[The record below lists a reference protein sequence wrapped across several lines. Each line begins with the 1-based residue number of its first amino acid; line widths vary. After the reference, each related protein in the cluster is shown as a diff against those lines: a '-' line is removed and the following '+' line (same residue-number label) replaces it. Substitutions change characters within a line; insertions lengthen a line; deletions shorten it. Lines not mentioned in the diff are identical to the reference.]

1 MVDRIFNNS
10 ISQKPSVRGSAL
22 FGYFALI
29 CIVCLIVTV
38 TLCGLG
44 LWLLFPNLVMH
55 DAEDDAI
62 HLAGILSDREISSAV
77 TISQVNES
85 ALRISKELVLQLDN
99 RLGNYL
105 SVFNIVKIKIYDDQM
120 RIVYSTEKGLI
131 NRIDANNPELKTVLA
146 GSEVSKHEN
155 KETVWD
161 FKDEERTNVDI
172 VETYVPI
179 RTDRGNVIGA
189 FEIYSDV
196 TDYLSRANK
205 NMVII
210 WLLVSILILGV
221 FGVLVLLMYFTTRA
235 VSAGTLALEK
245 SEQRFRA
252 VFESAGESI
261 MIWDVNKICLFA
273 NQAASDYFSVPK
285 DKLIG
290 SSVVEGLADVPAYMQ
305 LLLERIDKVLSSGQQ
320 VKTED
325 AIPVGNTLS
334 WSESVF
340 TPITGVK
347 GDIFAV
353 SMVHRDITERRE
365 SERVRDKLMFQ
376 LESRNTELHQLA
388 SVVRHDI
395 GNSLISIQALAV
407 SVEKNCEKLSSMLK
421 VSEIPDDVREK
432 TLGLLGGSIQ
442 NSLGYIRKSADEMG
456 NILEGLRRLA
466 QAGRVE
472 LDIITL
478 DMNEIVGDIIGMMK
492 IQIENCGASVK
503 VASLPSCK
511 GDATQISQVFL
522 NLLTNAEKYLDPD
535 RAGMIS
541 IFGSTDQGIATYVIE
556 DNGLGI
562 AEEHHEKIFE
572 AFSRFDLTGQ
582 IDGEGLGLSIAAKIL
597 ERHSGSIRLESEAG
611 KGSKFFVTLPSV

>member
-1 MVDRIFNNS
+1 MISCMFNNS
-10 ISQKPSVRGSAL
+10 ISRKPLVRGSVL
-22 FGYFALI
+22 FGYFVVI
-29 CIVCLIVTV
+29 CILCLIATV

-44 LWLLFPNLVMH
+44 LWLLFPNLIMQ

-62 HLAGILSDREISSAV
+62 HLAAILSDREIPSAI
-77 TISQVNES
+77 TIDQANEYS
-85 ALRISKELVLQLDN
+85 LRISKELVQQLDN

-105 SVFNIVKIKIYDDQM
+105 SVFNIVKIKIYDNQM
-120 RIVYSTEKGLI
+120 RIVYSTDKELI
-131 NRIDANNPELKTVLA
+131 NRIDANNPKLKTALA
-146 GSEVSKHEN
+146 GSEVSKHES

-179 RTDRGNVIGA
+179 RRDGQIIGV

-196 TDYLSRANK
+196 TDYLSRANR
-205 NMVII
+205 NMVTI
-210 WLLVSILILGV
+210 WLLMSILIFSV
-221 FGVLVLLMYFTTRA
+221 FGVLLLLMYFTTRA

-273 NQAASDYFSVPK
+273 NQAASDYFSIPK

-290 SSVVEGLADVPAYMQ
+290 SSIVEGLADAPAYMQ
-305 LLLERIDKVLSSGQQ
+305 LLIERIDEVFSTGHQ
-320 VKTED
+320 VKADD
-325 AIPVGNTLS
+325 AIPLGNTLS

-340 TPITGVK
+340 TPIAGAK
-347 GDIFAV
+347 GDVFAV
-353 SMVHRDITERRE
+353 SMIHRDITERRE
-365 SERVRDKLMFQ
+365 SERIRDKLMFQ

-395 GNSLISIQALAV
+395 GNSLLSIQALAV
-407 SVEKNCEKLSSMLK
+407 SVEKNCEKLSSMMK
-421 VSEIPDDVREK
+421 VSDIPNDIREK

-472 LDIITL
+472 LDIIPL
-478 DMNEIVGDIIGMMK
+478 DVNEIVGDIIGIMK
-492 IQIENCGASVK
+492 VQIENCGASVK

-522 NLLTNAEKYLDPD
+522 NLLTNAIKYLDPD
-535 RAGMIS
+535 RPGMIS
-541 IFGSTDQGIATYVIE
+541 IFGSTEQGMVTYTIE

-562 AEEHHEKIFE
+562 DQEHHEKVFE
-572 AFSRFDLTGQ
+572 AFSRVDRTGQ

-597 ERHSGSIRLESEAG
+597 ERNNGSIRLESETG